1 MAGSYVLIAGLT
13 YGLHG
18 RCYMDRKKEILEMS
32 KDMDWPTAV
41 QNINQV
47 VSLYASRIASEGQFS
62 PEAVK
67 RACEVQAAWERIQRG

>member
-1 MAGSYVLIAGLT
+1 
-13 YGLHG
+13 
-18 RCYMDRKKEILEMS
+18 MDRKKEILEMS

-62 PEAVK
+62 PEAESGRVK
-67 RACEVQAAWERIQRG
+67 FAAWERIQRG

>member
-1 MAGSYVLIAGLT
+1 
-13 YGLHG
+13 
-18 RCYMDRKKEILEMS
+18 MDKKEEILKLS
-32 KDMDWPTAV
+32 RDMDWPTAI

-47 VSLYASRIASEGQFS
+47 VSLYASRIASEGRFS